1 MVVACVALAQ
11 FANAQNEDGG
21 KFTLAGGL
29 QYSTHT
35 SDLLELNNTNLNVA
49 GYYWL
54 NSNWGVGL
62 DLGFGTVED
71 TYNTYKAYASAIFL
85 TPLSSNGI
93 FNFYTT
99 AGLGI
104 NGFNPEV
111 GSDETNFGLAI
122 IPGFQVEL
130 GKGWALNFNMGGITY
145 DGASERFSLG
155 FGQNA
160 GAGIQYTF

>member
-1 MVVACVALAQ
+1 
-11 FANAQNEDGG
+11 
-21 KFTLAGGL
+21 
-29 QYSTHT
+29 
-35 SDLLELNNTNLNVA
+35 
-49 GYYWL
+49 
-54 NSNWGVGL
+54 
-62 DLGFGTVED
+62 
-71 TYNTYKAYASAIFL
+71 
-85 TPLSSNGI
+85 
-93 FNFYTT
+93 
-99 AGLGI
+99 GLGI